1 VPAWGSYL
9 SVACGFARSRNPFR
23 SSHPISGVHD
33 YCAIETP
40 NAASNMVHQWG
51 DQGLMVGP
59 FVFYGDAEL
68 LSRINVALHRLAPAD
83 AP

>member
-1 VPAWGSYL
+1 
-9 SVACGFARSRNPFR
+9 
-23 SSHPISGVHD
+23 
-33 YCAIETP
+33 
-40 NAASNMVHQWG
+40 
-51 DQGLMVGP
+51 MVGP